1 MTNQGAVLEK
11 LVTTGHLSVAE
22 HECLGAEVAFSSIA
36 SAIKGI
42 ISSKGVF
49 PPHALRDSESSTAAT
64 DPSWPFAWIPGRYFE
79 ACILEQG
86 SDGKC
91 RLWSDGKVPQEFER
105 LDDAIREFA
114 KRQWRDHIDGIPIAW
129 TK

>member
-22 HECLGAEVAFSSIA
+22 HEHLGREVAFSSIA
-36 SAIKGI
+36 SAIKTI
-42 ISSKGVF
+42 MSSKGVF
-49 PPHALRDSESSTAAT
+49 PPHALRDPASSPPAT
-64 DPSWPFAWIPGRYFE
+64 DPSWPFAWMPGRYFE
-79 ACILEQG
+79 ACILEQ
-86 SDGKC
+86 SADGKS
-91 RLWSDGKVPQEFER
+91 RLWFDGKTPQVFES

-114 KRQWRDHIDGIPIAW
+114 RRQWRNQIDGIPIVW